1 MERKIDPDAS
11 IWDWLTHDLRFLCK
25 KYDLSVNEFARKLQ
39 RSPSNASNIL
49 AGRRRINDKDAKILD
64 TEYDTGERYTRLL
77 RWARRGHS
85 PSWSQQ
91 YVEFERESLI
101 VRTFEALT
109 IPGLLQTPE
118 YAREL
123 IKAVGGEDRR
133 RRRAENGQT
142 PHPRQG

>member
-1 MERKIDPDAS
+1 M
-11 IWDWLTHDLRFLCK
+11 WDWLTYDLRFLCK
-25 KYDLSVNEFARKLQ
+25 KYGLSVNEFARKLQ

-64 TEYDTGERYTRLL
+64 TEYDTGEHYTRIL

-91 YVEFERESLI
+91 YVEFERETLI

-109 IPGLLQTPE
+109 IKVTEGDQS
-118 YAREL
+118 
-123 IKAVGGEDRR
+123 V
-133 RRRAENGQT
+133 
-142 PHPRQG
+142 